1 MQRRDFLLTTLATAT
16 TPLIPGLVHAQDASS
31 SGAAPAGSPGT
42 GHGIYSPTTG
52 QYYDRD
58 EIVTAGSNFLGVTV
72 EALGGALEK
81 IFADYGD
88 HPTAYIAGEEAS
100 ASLAIGV
107 KYGKGNLFMKSQ
119 PTPTYI
125 YWQGPS
131 IGFDT
136 GANAARVFSLVYN
149 LKEPDMIWRRYPGVE
164 GSAYF
169 IGGLGVTYQ
178 RAEGIV
184 LTPIR
189 AGVGFRLGANV
200 GYMNVSKHR
209 RILPL

>member
-1 MQRRDFLLTTLATAT
+1 MERRTFLQTSLAAAAASS
-16 TPLIPGLVHAQDASS
+16 IPGLALAQDASQ
-31 SGAAPAGSPGT
+31 
-42 GHGIYSPTTG
+42 TTS
-52 QYYDRD
+52 QDSASAQPQPYHDTPHYNRD
-58 EIVTAGSNFLGVTV
+58 EILQAGSDFLGVTV
-72 EALGGALEK
+72 EALGGAVEK

-100 ASLAIGV
+100 GAIGV
-107 KYGKGNLFMKSQ
+107 GVRYGKGNLFMKSQ
-119 PTPTYI
+119 AQPSHI

-136 GANAARVFSLVYN
+136 GANASRVFTLVYN
-149 LKEPDMIWRRYPGVE
+149 LNDPMFVYRRYPGVE

-178 RAEGIV
+178 RAEGVV

-189 AGVGFRLGANV
+189 AGVGFRLGASV
-200 GYMNVSKHR
+200 GYMNISKKR

>member
-1 MQRRDFLLTTLATAT
+1 MQRRDFILTSLATAA
-16 TPLIPGLVHAQDASS
+16 TPLIPGLVEAQTQYPTQ
-31 SGAAPAGSPGT
+31 AAPPAGSSSTSSASGE
-42 GHGIYSPTTG
+42 
-52 QYYDRD
+52 YYDRD
-58 EIVTAGSNFLGVTV
+58 EVVAAGSNFLGVTV

-88 HPTAYIAGEEAS
+88 HPSAYIAGEEAS
-100 ASLAIGV
+100 AALAIGV
-107 KYGKGNLFMKSQ
+107 RYGKGNLFMKSQ

-136 GANAARVFSLVYN
+136 GANASRVFTLVYN
-149 LKEPDMIWRRYPGVE
+149 LRDPDMIWRRYPGVE

-178 RAEGIV
+178 RAESIV

-189 AGVGFRLGANV
+189 AGLGFRLGANV

>member
-1 MQRRDFLLTTLATAT
+1 MERRTFILSSLATTAAAT
-16 TPLIPGLVHAQDASS
+16 LPGLASAQQSGGGAVNSASS
-31 SGAAPAGSPGT
+31 SSSVSDG
-42 GHGIYSPTTG
+42 GHT
-52 QYYDRD
+52 YYDRD
-58 EIVTAGSNFLGVTV
+58 EVIAAGSNFLGVTV

-100 ASLAIGV
+100 GAIGV
-107 KYGKGNLFMKSQ
+107 GLRYGKGNLFMKSEAE
-119 PTPTYI
+119 PTHI
-125 YWQGPS
+125 FWQGPS

-136 GANAARVFSLVYN
+136 GANASRIFSLVYN
-149 LKEPDMIWRRYPGVE
+149 LKEPDLIYRRYPGVE

-169 IGGLGVTYQ
+169 VGGLGVTYQ

-184 LTPIR
+184 LTPVR
-189 AGVGFRLGANV
+189 AGVGLRLGASV
-200 GYMNVSKHR
+200 GYMNISKKR

>member
-1 MQRRDFLLTTLATAT
+1 MERRRFLTTSLAAGVAAAAS
-16 TPLIPGLVHAQDASS
+16 PMIPGLAF
-31 SGAAPAGSPGT
+31 AADEETTTDDGKRELKSYSREEILAAGS
-42 GHGIYSPTTG
+42 
-52 QYYDRD
+52 D
-58 EIVTAGSNFLGVTV
+58 FLGVTV
-72 EALGGALEK
+72 EALGGAMEK

-100 ASLAIGV
+100 GSIGV
-107 KYGKGNLFMKSQ
+107 GVRYGKGNLFMKDEAE
-119 PTPTYI
+119 PTHLF
-125 YWQGPS
+125 WQGPS

-136 GANAARVFSLVYN
+136 GANASRVFSLVYN
-149 LKEPDMIWRRYPGVE
+149 LREPIYMYRRFPGVE

-178 RAEGIV
+178 RAEGII

-189 AGVGFRLGANV
+189 AGVGFRLGANI
-200 GYMNVSKHR
+200 GYMSFSKKR

>member
-1 MQRRDFLLTTLATAT
+1 MQRRHFIAAGMAVSTAS
-16 TPLIPGLVHAQDASS
+16 LIPGLVYAQDGVVEATPEP
-31 SGAAPAGSPGT
+31 APESEGKANT
-42 GHGIYSPTTG
+42 YS
-52 QYYDRD
+52 RD
-58 EIVTAGSNFLGVTV
+58 EILAAGSDFLGVTV

-81 IFADYGD
+81 IFADYGE

-100 ASLAIGV
+100 GAVGV
-107 KYGKGNLFMKSQ
+107 GVRYGKGNLFMKA
-119 PTPTYI
+119 TPDPVHL

-136 GANAARVFSLVYN
+136 GANASRVFSLVYN
-149 LKEPDMIWRRYPGVE
+149 LREPIYMYRRFPGVE

-189 AGVGFRLGANV
+189 AGVGFRLGASI
-200 GYMNVSKHR
+200 GYMSFSKKR

>member
-1 MQRRDFLLTTLATAT
+1 MERRTFLLSTLAAASA
-16 TPLIPGLVHAQDASS
+16 PMVPGLALAAQSDSS
-31 SGAAPAGSPGT
+31 Y
-42 GHGIYSPTTG
+42 YS
-52 QYYDRD
+52 RD
-58 EIVTAGSNFLGVTV
+58 EIVRAGSDFLGVTV
-72 EALGGALEK
+72 EALGGAMEK

-100 ASLAIGV
+100 GSLGV
-107 KYGKGNLFMKSQ
+107 GVRYGKGNLFMKAAPD
-119 PTPTYI
+119 PTHI
-125 YWQGPS
+125 FWQGPS

-136 GANAARVFSLVYN
+136 GANASRVFSLVYN
-149 LKEPDMIWRRYPGVE
+149 LKDPAFIYRRYPGVE

-178 RAEGIV
+178 RAEGVV

-200 GYMNVSKHR
+200 GYMNISKKR
-209 RILPL
+209 RLLPL

>member
-1 MQRRDFLLTTLATAT
+1 MERRTFLQTSLAAAAASS
-16 TPLIPGLVHAQDASS
+16 IPGLAFAQDANQD
-31 SGAAPAGSPGT
+31 PASAQPQ
-42 GHGIYSPTTG
+42 
-52 QYYDRD
+52 QYHDTPHYERD
-58 EIVTAGSNFLGVTV
+58 EILQAGSDFLGVTV
-72 EALGGALEK
+72 EALGGAVEK

-100 ASLAIGV
+100 GAIGV
-107 KYGKGNLFMKSQ
+107 GVRYGKGNLFMKSQ
-119 PTPTYI
+119 AQPTHI

-136 GANAARVFSLVYN
+136 GANASRVFTLVYN
-149 LKEPDMIWRRYPGVE
+149 LNDPNFVYRRYPGVE

-178 RAEGIV
+178 RAEGVV

-189 AGVGFRLGANV
+189 AGVGFRLGASV
-200 GYMNVSKHR
+200 GYMNISKKR

>member
-1 MQRRDFLLTTLATAT
+1 MERRQFLLSGAALAAA
-16 TPLIPGLVHAQDASS
+16 PLVPGLAFAQQNQSQSQASS
-31 SGAAPAGSPGT
+31 SSAGGVPAPSYNT
-42 GHGIYSPTTG
+42 GN
-52 QYYDRD
+52 YYNRD
-58 EIVTAGSNFLGVTV
+58 EILDAGSNFLGVTV
-72 EALGGALEK
+72 EALGGALER
-81 IFADYGD
+81 IFADFGD

-100 ASLAIGV
+100 GSLGV
-107 KYGKGNLFMKSQ
+107 GVRYGKGNLFMKQESD
-119 PTPTYI
+119 PEHI

-131 IGFDT
+131 VGFDT
-136 GANAARVFSLVYN
+136 GANASRVFSLVYN
-149 LKEPDMIWRRYPGVE
+149 LKDPSFVYRRYPGVE

-178 RAEGIV
+178 RAEGVV

-200 GYMNVSKHR
+200 GYLNVSKKR

>member
-1 MQRRDFLLTTLATAT
+1 MERRTFLQTSLAAAAASS
-16 TPLIPGLVHAQDASS
+16 IPGLAFAQDN
-31 SGAAPAGSPGT
+31 APAPASAQPYHDT
-42 GHGIYSPTTG
+42 PH
-52 QYYDRD
+52 YDRD
-58 EIVTAGSNFLGVTV
+58 EILQAGSDFLGVTV
-72 EALGGALEK
+72 EALGGAVEK

-100 ASLAIGV
+100 GAIGV
-107 KYGKGNLFMKSQ
+107 GVRYGKGNLFMKSQ
-119 PTPTYI
+119 AQPTHI

-136 GANAARVFSLVYN
+136 GANASRVFTLVYN
-149 LKEPDMIWRRYPGVE
+149 LNDPMFVYRRYPGVE

-178 RAEGIV
+178 RAEGVV

-189 AGVGFRLGANV
+189 AGVGFRLGASV
-200 GYMNVSKHR
+200 GYMNISKKR

>member
-1 MQRRDFLLTTLATAT
+1 MERRSFLLAGVAAAA
-16 TPLIPGLVHAQDASS
+16 TPLIAGLAPRLAMAQTYPTEQNQ
-31 SGAAPAGSPGT
+31 PAEEKE
-42 GHGIYSPTTG
+42 YR
-52 QYYDRD
+52 YYTRD
-58 EIVTAGSNFLGVTV
+58 EILTAGSDFLGVTV
-72 EALGGALEK
+72 ETLGGALEK

-88 HPTAYIAGEEAS
+88 HPTAYIAGTEVSGAV
-100 ASLAIGV
+100 GV
-107 KYGKGNLFMKSQ
+107 GLRYGKGNLFMKDVAE
-119 PTPTYI
+119 PTHM

-136 GANAARVFSLVYN
+136 GANASRVFTLVYN
-149 LKEPDMIWRRYPGVE
+149 LREPIFMYRRFPGVE

-169 IGGLGVTYQ
+169 IGGLGITYQ

-184 LTPIR
+184 LAPIR

-200 GYMNVSKHR
+200 GYMSFSKKR

>member
-1 MQRRDFLLTTLATAT
+1 MERRTFILSSLATAAA
-16 TPLIPGLVHAQDASS
+16 LAPGLASAQTGEASS
-31 SGAAPAGSPGT
+31 SASASASGGSRT
-42 GHGIYSPTTG
+42 
-52 QYYDRD
+52 YYDRD
-58 EIVTAGSNFLGVTV
+58 EVIAAGSNFLGVTV

-100 ASLAIGV
+100 GAVGV
-107 KYGKGNLFMKSQ
+107 GVRYGKGNLFMKSEAE
-119 PTPTYI
+119 PTHI
-125 YWQGPS
+125 FWQGPS

-136 GANAARVFSLVYN
+136 GANASRIFSLVYN
-149 LKEPDMIWRRYPGVE
+149 LKDPSLIYRRYPGVE

-169 IGGLGVTYQ
+169 VGGLGVTYQ

-184 LTPIR
+184 LTPVR
-189 AGVGFRLGANV
+189 AGVGLRLGANV
-200 GYMNVSKHR
+200 GYMNISKKR

>member
-1 MQRRDFLLTTLATAT
+1 MQRRQFIAAGMAASTL
-16 TPLIPGLVHAQDASS
+16 PLIPGLVHAQDAVVESAPE
-31 SGAAPAGSPGT
+31 AAPETSGEGEARTFS
-42 GHGIYSPTTG
+42 
-52 QYYDRD
+52 RD
-58 EIVTAGSNFLGVTV
+58 EILAAGSDFLGVTV

-81 IFADYGD
+81 IFADYGE

-100 ASLAIGV
+100 GSVGV
-107 KYGKGNLFMKSQ
+107 GVRYGKGNLFMKE
-119 PTPTYI
+119 TPDPVHL

-136 GANAARVFSLVYN
+136 GANASRVFSLVYN
-149 LKEPDMIWRRYPGVE
+149 LREPIYMYRRFPGVE

-189 AGVGFRLGANV
+189 AGVGFRLGANI
-200 GYMNVSKHR
+200 GYMSFSKKR

>member
-1 MQRRDFLLTTLATAT
+1 MERRTFILSSLAATAT
-16 TPLIPGLVHAQDASS
+16 PLLPSLAQAEQTGPATQSATQSS
-31 SGAAPAGSPGT
+31 QDSSRT
-42 GHGIYSPTTG
+42 
-52 QYYDRD
+52 YYDRD
-58 EIVTAGSNFLGVTV
+58 EIISAGSNFLGVTV

-81 IFADYGD
+81 IFGDYGD

-100 ASLAIGV
+100 GAIGV
-107 KYGKGNLFMKSQ
+107 GVRYGKGNLFMKSTPD
-119 PTPTYI
+119 PTHVF
-125 YWQGPS
+125 WQGPS

-136 GANAARVFSLVYN
+136 GANASRVFSLVYN
-149 LKEPDMIWRRYPGVE
+149 LKDPSYIYRRYPGVE

-178 RAEGIV
+178 RAEGVV

-189 AGVGFRLGANV
+189 AGVGFRLGASV
-200 GYMNVSKHR
+200 GYMNISRKR